1 MNIINRILGGD
12 PFDERDKVAELLA
25 KLNAANIDG
34 NYFDN
39 WEEEPHVIETPE
51 ELKQVVANLG
61 YFDSIK
67 DYFGIDALP
76 TDSYPL
82 EWFVFQ
88 RDTLNDN
95 QVHEIE
101 GFVMS
106 NPLVSAR
113 LTHPDGTRSEPRL
126 LRNVDSLV
134 AYVKANNG

>member
-1 MNIINRILGGD
+1 MNTINRILGGD

-25 KLNAANIDG
+25 KLNSPNIDG
-34 NYFDN
+34 DYFDN

-51 ELKQVVANLG
+51 ELEQVVANLG
-61 YFDSIK
+61 FDSIR

-82 EWFVFQ
+82 WWFVFQ

-95 QVHEIE
+95 QVQEIE

-106 NPLVSAR
+106 NPLVVSR
-113 LTHPDGTRSEPRL
+113 LTYPDGTRREPHL
-126 LRNVDSLV
+126 HKNADDFL
-134 AYVKANNG
+134 AYVEANNG